1 MASTTDS
8 SSPIKPNQGNP
19 KGIKAKEA
27 IEKASKYAQVYGEK
41 LQVCAKPAFDFIVP
55 KIPLAI
61 EYAKKLIVFYNSLP
75 QNELNFLIGC
85 VYCFFGGLYPVLF
98 AAAMAAEYGGRQT
111 IYDAIKDLAT
121 EATTIIEQSKK
132 DDDLDNDKNG
142 VKDVNQISGKEFVQR
157 KTLLVLQK
165 MNPEKVD
172 TALAAIY
179 KVWLS
184 VAAVLSIRFA
194 RTISFS
200 LAIADFL
207 KRPVDRYMAP
217 AVQIAVPDEY
227 DRWVPVVLGWICKSI
242 GMSIAWWLETLRS
255 AFASALK
262 GGLMI
267 SRTVYDELLERKID
281 LGGLIVEDHSKT
293 RFDEYMSYGFAFL
306 GFYFQFRMGF
316 SMPFPFN
323 LILWPFE
330 FAEWFIRYSI
340 TTHH

>member
-1 MASTTDS
+1 MSTTKTPS
-8 SSPIKPNQGNP
+8 
-19 KGIKAKEA
+19 KADKTKEA
-27 IEKASKYAQVYGEK
+27 IEKVSKYAEVAGEK
-41 LQVCAKPAFDFIVP
+41 LQEYAKPAFDFLVP
-55 KIPLAI
+55 KIPVAI
-61 EYAKKLIVFYNSLP
+61 EYSKKAIAFYNGLP
-75 QNELNFLIGC
+75 QNELNLLIGA

-111 IYDAIKDLAT
+111 IYEAIKDLAE
-121 EATTIIEQSKK
+121 EATIIIEQSKK
-132 DDDLDNDKNG
+132 DDDVDQDKDG
-142 VKDVNQISGKEFVQR
+142 IKDVNQIEAKEFVQR

-172 TALAAIY
+172 TAMASIY

-207 KRPVDRYMAP
+207 NRPVDRYISP
-217 AVQIAVPDEY
+217 TVQIAIPDEY
-227 DRWVPVVLGWICKSI
+227 DRWVPVILGWISKSI
-242 GMSIAWWLETLRS
+242 AMSIAWWLETLRS

-267 SRTVYDELLERKID
+267 SRSIYDELLERKID
-281 LGGLIVEDHSKT
+281 LGGLVTEKHTDT
-293 RFDEYMSYGFAFL
+293 RFDEYMSYGFAAW
-306 GFYFQFRMGF
+306 GFYFQWRMGF
-316 SMPFPFN
+316 GMPFPFN

-330 FAEWFIRYSI
+330 FAEWFIRWSI
-340 TTHH
+340 TSA

>member
-1 MASTTDS
+1 
-8 SSPIKPNQGNP
+8 
-19 KGIKAKEA
+19 
-27 IEKASKYAQVYGEK
+27 
-41 LQVCAKPAFDFIVP
+41 
-55 KIPLAI
+55 
-61 EYAKKLIVFYNSLP
+61 
-75 QNELNFLIGC
+75 
-85 VYCFFGGLYPVLF
+85 
-98 AAAMAAEYGGRQT
+98 
-111 IYDAIKDLAT
+111 
-121 EATTIIEQSKK
+121 
-132 DDDLDNDKNG
+132 
-142 VKDVNQISGKEFVQR
+142 
-157 KTLLVLQK
+157 

-179 KVWLS
+179 KVWLG

-207 KRPVDRYMAP
+207 KRPVERYMAP
-217 AVQIAVPDEY
+217 AVQVAVPDQY
-227 DRWVPVVLGWICKSI
+227 DRWVPVILGWICKSI
-242 GMSIAWWLETLRS
+242 AMSIAWWLESLRS

-281 LGGLIVEDHSKT
+281 LGGLVVEKHAKT

-330 FAEWFIRYSI
+330 FAEQFLRWSI

>member
-8 SSPIKPNQGNP
+8 NDPSKPNKGNP
-19 KGIKAKEA
+19 NAIKAKEA

-41 LQVCAKPAFDFIVP
+41 LQVYAKPAFDYIVP
-55 KIPLAI
+55 KIPVAI
-61 EYAKKLIVFYNSLP
+61 EHAKRLVIFYNNLP

-111 IYDAIKDLAT
+111 IYNAIKDLA
-121 EATTIIEQSKK
+121 EEVTTIIEQSKK
-132 DDDLDNDKNG
+132 DDDLDEDKDG
-142 VKDVNQISGKEFVQR
+142 VKDVNQVLGKEFVQR

-165 MNPEKVD
+165 MNPKKVD

-207 KRPVDRYMAP
+207 KRPVERYMAP
-217 AVQIAVPDEY
+217 AVQVAVPDEY
-227 DRWVPVVLGWICKSI
+227 DRWVPVILGW
-242 GMSIAWWLETLRS
+242 
-255 AFASALK
+255 
-262 GGLMI
+262 
-267 SRTVYDELLERKID
+267 
-281 LGGLIVEDHSKT
+281 
-293 RFDEYMSYGFAFL
+293 
-306 GFYFQFRMGF
+306 
-316 SMPFPFN
+316 
-323 LILWPFE
+323 
-330 FAEWFIRYSI
+330 
-340 TTHH
+340 